1 MNLHTMERE
10 LRQLKVLIEEKVQ
23 HTFLLQHLEPPKVDQ
38 YKLYFLNYILN
49 QTQLAPKVR
58 EQLII
63 TTMLVQIALDIHE
76 QIPDSKGETSPS
88 IGVDSQLS
96 VLAGDYYSGL
106 YYHLLAEIE
115 EREYIALLA
124 AAIKETNELKMVL
137 YYTEEYSYENVFE
150 VKKQINSMLIKYVA
164 EHVNVSQELSVIE
177 ELLMINHMIQS
188 NETFVDIDKQTILE
202 RLVTKTKGMI
212 DELPVEVGNFKQES
226 VQLLHAIAY
235 QHTASE
241 MG

>member
-1 MNLHTMERE
+1 MERE

-23 HTFLLQHLEPPKVDQ
+23 HTFLLQHIEPPKVDE

-49 QTQLAPKVR
+49 QTKLAPKVK

-76 QIPDSKGETSPS
+76 QIPDNIEETSPS
-88 IGVDSQLS
+88 IGVESQLS

-106 YYHLLAEIE
+106 YYHLLAEVE
-115 EREYIALLA
+115 EREYITLLA
-124 AAIKETNELKMVL
+124 AAIKEINELKMVL
-137 YYTEEYSYENVFE
+137 YYIDEYSYENVFE
-150 VKKQINSMLIKYVA
+150 VRKRITSMLIRYVA
-164 EHVNVSQELSVIE
+164 EHVKVNQELSVIE
-177 ELLMINHMIQS
+177 ELLMINHIVQS

-202 RLVTKTKGMI
+202 RLVTNTKGMI
-212 DELPVEVGNFKQES
+212 DDLPVESGNFKQES
-226 VQLLHAIAY
+226 VQLLHAIVY